1 MASNRNRTAGN
12 NFERLI
18 VRELKELGYDD
29 VVTSRSESKNM
40 DDRGVDIFGQ
50 NFPYYIQC
58 KNSKTYQKL
67 HDLITSDKLP
77 TDKPTIV
84 FQRKTRKV
92 TTKFVTEGDYVSMI
106 NMVLMNLLLL
116 VKHIKVMSIL
126 MKPLFMDKTVK
137 KRLE

>member
-40 DDRGVDIFGQ
+40 DDRGVDIFGPD
-50 NFPYYIQC
+50 FPYYIQC

-67 HDLITSDKLP
+67 HDLITSEKLP
-77 TDKPTIV
+77 KDKPTVV
-84 FQRKTRKV
+84 FQRKTRKAN
-92 TTKFVTEGDYVSMI
+92 TKFVTEGDYVSMKKEDFYE
-106 NMVLMNLLLL
+106 LL
-116 VKHIKVMSIL
+116 KKIK
-126 MKPLFMDKTVK
+126 
-137 KRLE
+137 